1 MFIISNINIIILL
14 FLINIILNIIIIYK
28 FYHIN
33 ININIIKEQEINNDN
48 KLYDT
53 IKPIENFKDN
63 IIINNKI
70 NDIDIKDIDIKD
82 IKNIS
87 NIDFSAKKEINIMKI
102 I

>member
-1 MFIISNINIIILL
+1 MFIISNFNIIILL

-48 KLYDT
+48 ELYDT
-53 IKPIENFKDN
+53 IKPVENFKDN
-63 IIINNKI
+63 IKINNKI
-70 NDIDIKDIDIKD
+70 NDIDIKDI
-82 IKNIS
+82 KNIN

>member
-1 MFIISNINIIILL
+1 MFIISNFNIIILL

-28 FYHIN
+28 FYH

-63 IIINNKI
+63 ITINNKI
-70 NDIDIKDIDIKD
+70 NDIDIKDI
-82 IKNIS
+82 KNIN

>member
-1 MFIISNINIIILL
+1 MFIISNFNIIILL

-63 IIINNKI
+63 ITINNKI
-70 NDIDIKDIDIKD
+70 NDIDIKV
-82 IKNIS
+82 IKNIN